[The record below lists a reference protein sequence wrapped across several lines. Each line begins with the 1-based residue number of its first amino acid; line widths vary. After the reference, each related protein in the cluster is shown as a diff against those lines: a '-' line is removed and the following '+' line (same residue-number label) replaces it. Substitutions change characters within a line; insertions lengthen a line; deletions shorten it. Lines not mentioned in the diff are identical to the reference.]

1 MPKEVLG
8 EKLYTVEE
16 VAEMIGVTKRTMT
29 TYIQQGRL
37 QGQKLAKRWYFSAD
51 NIKAFLQGKKPQQ

>member
-37 QGQKLAKRWYFSAD
+37 QGQKLAKRLSLIHISEPTRPY
-51 NIKAFLQGKKPQQ
+51 